1 MENKDSRTIK
11 IFFAF
16 IFLMAAAVLI
26 GLAVLFLGWLRDL
39 NSN

>member
-11 IFFAF
+11 IFFAV
-16 IFLMAAAVLI
+16 IFVMAAAVLI
-26 GLAVLFLGWLRDL
+26 CLAVLFQGCLRDL